1 MKRES
6 RREELNT
13 NLVLVE
19 QCRERGLEVIEDD
32 IIAHLRGV
40 PDESLG
46 AVTGFHIIEHI
57 SIDTLV
63 SLLDEVVR
71 VLRPGGAA
79 IFRNTKPGQRS
90 RRQQLLLP

>member
-1 MKRES
+1 VDGALIVDLGCGRGEWLEILN
-6 RREELNT
+6 EEGVKARGVDT

-46 AVTGFHIIEHI
+46 AVTGFSHHRAHF
-57 SIDTLV
+57 D
-63 SLLDEVVR
+63 
-71 VLRPGGAA
+71 
-79 IFRNTKPGQRS
+79 
-90 RRQQLLLP
+90 